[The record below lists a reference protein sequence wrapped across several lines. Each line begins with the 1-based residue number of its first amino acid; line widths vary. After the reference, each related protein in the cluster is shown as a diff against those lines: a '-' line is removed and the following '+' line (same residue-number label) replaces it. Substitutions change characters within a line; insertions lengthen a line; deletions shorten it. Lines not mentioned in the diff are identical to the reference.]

1 MPSTAAPPAPTRIA
15 VFRPC
20 SDSTAPSLGARHGRA
35 EPSSP
40 NATAVLE
47 RTLALIAAKSP
58 AIACPILDRALAA
71 GTISRAERAELL
83 AEVVGSPA
91 VAGRVSSA
99 EAQRLRQQV
108 RAAIGRAA
116 PSLAR
121 PLLDEA
127 VASERLTPAQEARIL
142 QRLRGG
148 APSPVSSLL

>member
-1 MPSTAAPPAPTRIA
+1 MPSTAVPPAPTRIA
-15 VFRPC
+15 VFGP
-20 SDSTAPSLGARHGRA
+20 STDSTAPGFRARYGRA

-47 RTLALIAAKSP
+47 RALALIAAKSP
-58 AIACPILDRALAA
+58 AIACPILARAVAA
-71 GTISRAERAELL
+71 GTISPAERAELL
-83 AEVVGSPA
+83 GEVVGSP
-91 VAGRVSSA
+91 VIPGRVSSV
-99 EAQRLRQQV
+99 EAQRLRHQV